1 MLGRI
6 SLVKVSRPGLLFLKG
21 LITVWIPWLVTGL
34 TQSRAMAPML
44 FPLPELPLAFFEG
57 GHFPTLLASVR
68 GVPSA
73 QAVTACASGTA
84 GGFPLPLSLLL
95 LASPLGAPGPQT
107 PPLDPSSPGV
117 RAPPPRPGGKAWVMS
132 SPTAYG
138 GVSLKYTTATRAGR
152 QKSQAPPWLEGPLP
166 PLLPASLWVP
176 LQLGFWT
183 HAFCLSGCRWAL
195 WGCGIICHGQRA
207 GIMGTTSAVSSV
219 LLPLL
224 FQSIHP

>member
-1 MLGRI
+1 MFGRI
-6 SLVKVSRPGLLFLKG
+6 SLVKLSRPGLLFLKG

-34 TQSRAMAPML
+34 IQSRAMAHTL
-44 FPLPELPLAFFEG
+44 FPLPELPLASFEG
-57 GHFPTLLASVR
+57 GHFPTLWAPAR
-68 GVPSA
+68 GALSA
-73 QAVTACASGTA
+73 QVVTACAPGPA
-84 GGFPLPLSLLL
+84 GAFLLSLSVLL
-95 LASPLGAPGPQT
+95 LASPLGPPGPRT
-107 PPLDPSSPGV
+107 PPLDPRSPGLWT
-117 RAPPPRPGGKAWVMS
+117 PPPRPGGKAWVVS
-132 SPTAYG
+132 SPTASG

-152 QKSQAPPWLEGPLP
+152 PESQAPPWLEGPLP

-176 LQLGFWT
+176 LQLGFWS
-183 HAFCLSGCRWAL
+183 HAFCLSSCRWLL